1 MPVVHRGAY
10 EFGVPG
16 APEDY
21 VLQTT
26 PDETG
31 PNVAYADDA
40 EVQGRG
46 SNGNDVHG

>member
-1 MPVVHRGAY
+1 VPVVYRGAY
-10 EFGVPG
+10 EYGVPG

-31 PNVAYADDA
+31 PNVAYAADGD
-40 EVQGRG
+40 VQGRG
-46 SNGNDVHG
+46 NGHNGHG